1 MRGYKEPKEIN
12 GSILGLYDKIV
23 GFVFGSVMVALLLWV
38 VAQTHSNTVAL
49 AEVSTGFEDYKALYI
64 REGVRINKQLA
75 QFQIALARHYERHHD

>member
-1 MRGYKEPKEIN
+1 MRGYVEHKETN

-23 GFVFGSVMVALLLWV
+23 GFAFGSIMVALLLWV

-64 REGVRINKQLA
+64 REGFRIDKKLA
-75 QFQIALARHYERHHD
+75 QFQLALVRHNERKHD